1 MFLTNIP
8 KDSINVTYMVFV
20 RNFEGTI
27 VEVNPDNFL
36 NDYEFYEH
44 LWNIKYNIKF
54 KKLGGSFNSKL
65 IRYIK
70 GDNFFI

>member
-1 MFLTNIP
+1 MTNIP

>member
-1 MFLTNIP
+1 
-8 KDSINVTYMVFV
+8 MVFV
-20 RNFEGTI
+20 RNFEGNI

-44 LWNIKYNIKF
+44 LWNIKYNIKL
-54 KKLGGSFNSKL
+54 KKLGSSFNSKL

>member
-1 MFLTNIP
+1 MT
-8 KDSINVTYMVFV
+8 FV
-20 RNFEGTI
+20 RNFEGKI
-27 VEVNPDNFL
+27 VEINREFFL
-36 NDYEFYEH
+36 NDYEFYKY

-54 KKLGGSFNSKL
+54 KKLGGTFNSKL

>member
-1 MFLTNIP
+1 
-8 KDSINVTYMVFV
+8 MVFV
-20 RNFEGTI
+20 RNFEGKI
-27 VEVNPDNFL
+27 VEINRDIFL
-36 NDYEFYEH
+36 NDCEFYKY

>member
-1 MFLTNIP
+1 MTNIP

-54 KKLGGSFNSKL
+54 KKLGGTFNSKL

>member
-1 MFLTNIP
+1 
-8 KDSINVTYMVFV
+8 MVFV
-20 RNFEGTI
+20 RNFEGNI
-27 VEVNPDNFL
+27 VEVNPENFL